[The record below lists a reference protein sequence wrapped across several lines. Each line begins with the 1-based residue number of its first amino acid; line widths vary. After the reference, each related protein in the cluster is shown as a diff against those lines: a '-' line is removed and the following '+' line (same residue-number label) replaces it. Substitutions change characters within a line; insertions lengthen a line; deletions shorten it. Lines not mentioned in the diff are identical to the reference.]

1 MYRAVFILFIV
12 FSNAESVRDCSY
24 VSCIADF
31 FQTFFSSDTVS
42 NTQNI
47 KEIKVGELKTIF
59 SDITDLIK
67 NQKNKTDEVL
77 KDYGKT
83 QVFVKYVTFDDD
95 HHDFKGAITD
105 IEEDNKSD
113 DDSDLIGESKEI
125 ELNNDLNTNSTEQTT
140 IKNEEATHKTE
151 SKVSTVI
158 DLNFVNFEK
167 SLGDLR
173 TNEIYEDLDVI
184 YYDDNSTDYPI
195 IDYIEIY
202 KDTTNEENLY
212 VPTEPAISNEIDK
225 PNEFVEVK
233 DFTNETIAAITKSNM
248 EEENL
253 AIVVSWI
260 ATIFLKND
268 QNTGQFDYY
277 CDGAL
282 LSNKAVLTGARC
294 VNVNNST
301 VNPEDLLVVV
311 GKKAL
316 SGTGPK
322 EKTYRIIKVI
332 PHENF
337 TIENPVANDLA
348 ILMLEEPVVF
358 NVDVRPA
365 NISLEMDFDAN
376 VEKSATTAWAYNG
389 VLGFLFF
396 EKVQNKT
403 CRNTDFVE
411 NTICGTYGLGVPL
424 CPSYGG
430 LFVAKLKDH
439 WNLQGIMYGDPA
451 ERGLCFSK
459 DVTYTSLK
467 NYLEWIDV
475 NVNKNI
481 I

>member
-1 MYRAVFILFIV
+1 MKLNLSSMKLIIKLLILLILFVILYLISV
-12 FSNAESVRDCSY
+12 VLYSARYWPDIYNYVNA
-24 VSCIADF
+24 
-31 FQTFFSSDTVS
+31 
-42 NTQNI
+42 NI
-47 KEIKVGELKTIF
+47 TIKRIPTISELNLT
-59 SDITDLIK
+59 
-67 NQKNKTDEVL
+67 
-77 KDYGKT
+77 
-83 QVFVKYVTFDDD
+83 
-95 HHDFKGAITD
+95 
-105 IEEDNKSD
+105 
-113 DDSDLIGESKEI
+113 EI
-125 ELNNDLNTNSTEQTT
+125 E
-140 IKNEEATHKTE
+140 
-151 SKVSTVI
+151 
-158 DLNFVNFEK
+158 
-167 SLGDLR
+167 
-173 TNEIYEDLDVI
+173 VI
-184 YYDDNSTDYPI
+184 YTTDY
-195 IDYIEIY
+195 
-202 KDTTNEENLY
+202 TTNGYDYTTDFSEVNKRE
-212 VPTEPAISNEIDK
+212 VEVE
-225 PNEFVEVK
+225 EVK
-233 DFTNETIAAITKSNM
+233 DYSELPTRSVIVDYIFDVEGSTKYVKDIVDESELVKDLNDAELVIRGHKGFDKAAITKSNM